1 MPVPLPSNARV
12 VVVGGGIIGCSVAYH
27 LAKLGWSDIV
37 VLERAQLTAGTTWHA
52 AGLVMQLRTSFV
64 LTELCRYGVGFLHH
78 IERESGQSTGFK
90 QVGTLAVARTQ
101 ERMIELRRL
110 ASLAKCFQVDAGM
123 VTPAEAAGRHPM
135 IDPKRIEGAL
145 YIAGDGQTN
154 PIDTTMAVAKA
165 ARQLGVQF
173 HECTRVTAI
182 KQKNGR
188 ATGVSTGRGDIG
200 CEVIVNACGIWAPR
214 IGKMAGVSIPLHAC
228 EHMYVTTGAM
238 EGARGNLPVIRD
250 TDGCFYVKEDAGKLL
265 VGAFEPV
272 GKPISLDDLPE
283 QFEFGELQEDWDH
296 FQLPMSNAIELIPAL
311 ANAEIRH
318 FLNGPESFTPDNKFL
333 LGEAPEL
340 QNFYVA
346 AGFNSQGILSAAG
359 AGKALA
365 EWIVAGHATMDLSEV
380 DISRMQS
387 FQGNTRYLRERVRES
402 LGLLYAMHWPHRQ
415 VESARPV
422 RRSSLHRELAE
433 LNACFGEAAGWER
446 ANWYAPSGVAPS
458 YAYSYGR
465 QNWFPYAAEEHRAVR
480 ERVGIFDLSSF
491 GKFLI
496 QGRDAERELQRIC
509 ANDVA
514 VANGKI
520 VYTGVLNHRGGYE
533 ADLTITR
540 LAADRFLLV
549 TAAAS
554 QRRDFSWLTR
564 HLDPEACASITD
576 MTSAYA
582 VLSVMGPQSRALL
595 QNLTNSSLADADF
608 PFGTAREIEIG
619 YAKAH
624 ALRITYVGELGWELY
639 VATEFSAPLFGQLL
653 AAGKRF
659 GLAPCGYHAL
669 DTLRA
674 EKGYRHW
681 GHDISPADTP
691 LEAGLGFAVAWDKT
705 ADFIG
710 RKALMRQKEAGIG
723 RRQVLLKVADPEQ
736 ILLHDEPIWRDG
748 EIVGRVTSG
757 AYGHTLGSS
766 VGLGYVA
773 CSGSLRQPDLDA
785 SVFEVEIACHRFR
798 AAVSLRPFYDPANLR
813 VRGQ

>member
-1 MPVPLPSNARV
+1 MPVQLPSNARA

-27 LAKLGWSDIV
+27 LAKLGWSDVV
-37 VLERAQLTAGTTWHA
+37 VLEQAQLTAGTTWHA
-52 AGLVMQLRTSFV
+52 AGLVMQLRTSFM
-64 LTELCRYGVGFLHH
+64 LTELCRYGVGFLRH

-90 QVGTLAVARTQ
+90 QNGTLAVARTR

-123 VTPAEAAGRHPM
+123 VSPAEAARHHPM
-135 IDPKRIEGAL
+135 IDRKRIEGAL
-145 YIAGDGQTN
+145 FIVGDGQTN

-173 HECTRVTAI
+173 HERTQVTGI
-182 KQKNGR
+182 NQSNGR
-188 ATGVSTGRGDIG
+188 ATGVSTARGEIT

-214 IGKMAGVSIPLHAC
+214 IGLMAGVPIPLYAS

-238 EGARGNLPVIRD
+238 EGARSNLPVIRD

-283 QFEFGELQEDWDH
+283 RFEFGELQEDWDH

-340 QNFYVA
+340 RNFYVA

-387 FQGNTRYLRERVRES
+387 FQGNTSYLRDRVRES

-422 RRSSLHRELAE
+422 RRSPLHRELVE
-433 LNACFGEAAGWER
+433 LNACFGETAGWER
-446 ANWYAPSGVAPS
+446 ANWYAPKGIAPS
-458 YAYSYGR
+458 YTYSYGR
-465 QNWFPYAAEEHRAVR
+465 QNWFLHAAEEHCAVR

-491 GKFLI
+491 GKILI

-514 VANGKI
+514 VENGKI
-520 VYTGVLNHRGGYE
+520 VYTGLLNERGGYE
-533 ADLTITR
+533 ADITVTR

-554 QRRDFSWLTR
+554 QRRDYAWLMR
-564 HLDPEACASITD
+564 NLDPDARASLTD
-576 MTSAYA
+576 VTSGYA
-582 VLSVMGPQSRALL
+582 VLSVMGPKSRAML
-595 QNLTNSSLADADF
+595 QSLTSTSLADADF
-608 PFGTAREIEIG
+608 PFGTSRDIEIG
-619 YAKAH
+619 YAKAQ
-624 ALRITYVGELGWELY
+624 AMRITYVGELGWELY
-639 VATEFSAPLFGQLL
+639 IPTEFAAPLFAQLL
-653 AAGKRF
+653 EAGKPF
-659 GLAPCGYHAL
+659 GLVPCGYHAL

-691 LEAGLGFAVAWDKT
+691 LEAGLGFAVAWRKT

-710 RKALMRQKEAGIG
+710 RQALMRQKEAGIR
-723 RRQVLLKVADPEQ
+723 RRQVLLKLADHEQ

-748 EIVGRVTSG
+748 QIVGRVTSG
-757 AYGHTLGSS
+757 AYGYTLGSS
-766 VGLGYVA
+766 VGLGYMA
-773 CSGSLRQPDLDA
+773 SDGPLRQSDLDA
-785 SVFEVEIACHRFR
+785 SAFEVEIACKRFR
-798 AAVSLRPFYDPANLR
+798 ADVSLKPFYDPSNLR